1 MEFKMTDQEKLNSE
15 IASLEACIRERTA
28 ALKVAQDRWEDW
40 RAGTL
45 RAAIGRDQVDLH
57 NLKIRR
63 SSLEPMKEKSSPAI
77 FYGSNF

>member
-1 MEFKMTDQEKLNSE
+1 MTDQVKQLNSE

-40 RAGTL
+40 KAGTL

-63 SSLEPMKEKSSPAI
+63 ASLAPAEEKRSSAV
-77 FYGSNF
+77 FYGSNG